1 LSLHPAGHGRAGRRA
16 GRPGVDRYA
25 YVNNN
30 PARFNDP
37 SGHCIDPDNCPWRK
51 DPLTTDQASSVQ
63 KLSTPRTT
71 ISAAPTPVPTP
82 PTTLFTGPTPSPTPY
97 TTIGAIERK
106 TIIIEWEYL
115 IDWNKVDMVDFW
127 IDIGGLVGQVAP
139 LINQPVGTV
148 GFGISEVAEGAGF
161 VKGGIDL
168 INGDPSNLTL
178 TTIEKSVLPV
188 LVDAARLHPSWGFAF
203 NIWSLGINLGPAFN
217 SDAIKTFGY

>member
-1 LSLHPAGHGRAGRRA
+1 VPV
-16 GRPGVDRYA
+16 GVQGVQAWDRYA

-63 KLSTPRTT
+63 KMSTPRTT

-82 PTTLFTGPTPSPTPY
+82 PTTISAAPTPVPTPP

-106 TIIIEWEYL
+106 YIIIEWDNL
-115 IDWNKVDMVDFW
+115 IDWNKVDKVDFW

-139 LINQPVGTV
+139 GIHPAAGGVA
-148 GFGISEVAEGAGF
+148 FGISEAAEFGGV
-161 VKGGIDL
+161 VKGIADVAK
-168 INGDPSNLTL
+168 GDPKNLTL
-178 TTIEKSVLPV
+178 ITIQQVIPIALD
-188 LVDAARLHPSWGFAF
+188 LARLDLSIGYVF
-203 NIWSLGINLGPAFN
+203 NFISLGMNLEPAFN
-217 SDAIKTFGY
+217 RDAIKTFGY